1 MEGAAPLRTL
11 GRPTRGRRGE
21 KFSHRV
27 AHNLGAPADG
37 LPVTVQETARP
48 RRGSTSSKRSGAE
61 PELYDFRRPLT
72 LAREHARLLEMA
84 FERFARQW
92 GTQMTARLRVLSNVT
107 LDQLILLPYDEYVST
122 LPTPTAMVLCTV
134 EQTRQTAVLQLPV
147 GAAMVWID
155 YLFGG
160 AGRGDDREGRELTE
174 IEFTLVKDLLQHT
187 LGDLGYAFA
196 TVTPIDVSVKS
207 VQYNPQFVQAVPA
220 GDAVLVAQF
229 TVRTAERE
237 DTATFM
243 LPADMLLD
251 RGAGLRG
258 GRRSLRGGPPRRA
271 RRADRP
277 GEGRPGGSRRRSRSG
292 SPRSPS
298 TPATSSTCRSATSLP
313 LSPPVEPSAGRRR
326 RRGRARPRRRR
337 EPRRRGSPAWS
348 SPSRRSTDEHH
359 RRHGR
364 GSPGRAAQ
372 AAAVLVPSTV
382 PLTVGARR
390 GSAPRRGRGRDRR
403 LVRRRAQRRGRDHR
417 R

>member
-1 MEGAAPLRTL
+1 M
-11 GRPTRGRRGE
+11 
-21 KFSHRV
+21 
-27 AHNLGAPADG
+27 PADG
-37 LPVTVQETARP
+37 QPVTVQDTTRP
-48 RRGSTSSKRSGAE
+48 RRGARSSAGADGAE

-92 GTQMTARLRVLSNVT
+92 GTQMTARLRVLSHTT
-107 LDQLILLPYDEYVST
+107 LDQLTLMPYDEYVST

-134 EQTRQTAVLQLPV
+134 EQNRQTAVLQLPV

-196 TVTPIDVSVKS
+196 QITPLEVTVRS

-243 LPADMLLD
+243 LPAELLLTAV
-251 RGAGLRG
+251 RASEG
-258 GRRSLRGGPPRRA
+258 GDGRSEEDRRA
-271 RRADRP
+271 ALAAQIDLEKAVQEVPVPVAVRFTP
-277 GEGRPGGSRRRSRSG
+277 ITVH
-292 SPRSPS
+292 PRDVVDLKVGDV
-298 TPATSSTCRSATSLP
+298 LP
-313 LSPPVEPSAGRRR
+313 LSHPSS
-326 RRGRARPRRRR
+326 RPLDVVVD
-337 EPRRRGSPAWS
+337 GVVLA
-348 SPSRRSTDEHH
+348 
-359 RRHGR
+359 
-364 GSPGRAAQ
+364 RAAAGSHGSRLACQ
-372 AAAVLVPSTV
+372 VVTV
-382 PLTVGARR
+382 EEI
-390 GSAPRRGRGRDRR
+390 
-403 LVRRRAQRRGRDHR
+403 H
-417 R
+417 